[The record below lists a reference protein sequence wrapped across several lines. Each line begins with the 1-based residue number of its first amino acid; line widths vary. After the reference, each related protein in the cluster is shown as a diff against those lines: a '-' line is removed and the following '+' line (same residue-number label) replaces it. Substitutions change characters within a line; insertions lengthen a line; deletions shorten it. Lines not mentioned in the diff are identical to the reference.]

1 MKKLVIGAVL
11 LGSALCAQAAVI
23 PAQSKLDFKFSQMGV
38 AADGGFGRFATVL
51 NFDPKAPQNGDVSV
65 TIDLSSVNG
74 GSSDA
79 STELKKPAWFDVRR
93 FATATFTAKGF
104 TATGPNSYLAKG
116 ELLLKGK
123 KVAVNLPFKTSP
135 APGGQLWIEGNGEVK
150 RLNFDIGSGEW
161 EDTGI
166 VADEVKIHFKLLY
179 KP

>member
-11 LGSALCAQAAVI
+11 LGSALYAQAAVI

-38 AADGGFGRFATVL
+38 AADGGFGRFTTAL

-79 STELKKPAWFDVRR
+79 NTELKKPAWFDVRR

-150 RLNFDIGSGEW
+150 RLNFGIGSGEW
-161 EDTGI
+161 EDTEI